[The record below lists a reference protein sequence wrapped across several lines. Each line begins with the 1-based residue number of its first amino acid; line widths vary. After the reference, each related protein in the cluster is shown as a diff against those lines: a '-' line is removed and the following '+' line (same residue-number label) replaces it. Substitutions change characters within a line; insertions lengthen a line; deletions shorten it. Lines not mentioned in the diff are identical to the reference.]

1 MRNGR
6 FFFTSIRTK
15 FVVINSVM
23 TICFVLILFSV
34 LYFKEQQRVFNIALQ
49 NSIQISNLHSDVIS
63 QELQRNITSLQTI
76 SGHERVQQGD
86 VPFIVQELKWLQSI
100 LGHAVLNTSFVDRDW
115 NLIDYQGRQTKITRS
130 DIKNDVQWKLAGHH
144 VTKPHIGVVTGEPLI
159 ALGVPIFNT
168 SHEWRG
174 IVGVSISIDYL
185 SNRLSKVKLGN
196 SSYAWIADNFGN
208 VVSHPDKSLI
218 LDANIFD
225 GDYIGFEGFGDIAIQ
240 TKQRE
245 VGYGHYFDNKLGESK
260 IVTFATIETLPGWT
274 LFVTTKESDI
284 FLDIKALVED
294 VTITASLVLIV
305 FFPIIIYLT
314 NSVTRPIVELTKDV
328 RNSVSS
334 HYTQFTGQ
342 SSKDEIGQLSKAFK
356 NTIEEI
362 QQYNRNLEAVVARR
376 TNELN
381 DANHDLELSVK
392 LLNENNQKLTWLAM
406 YDPLT
411 NLFNRRALIEH
422 VHQEFISKNDSDVP
436 MSLVLIDLDHFKA
449 INDTYGH
456 DVGDLVLTHIAAFLT
471 SNLRKQDIIARWGG
485 EEFVVMLK
493 DTSIVQGE
501 EIANKLREQIML
513 EDFSPVKALSFSA
526 GVATFNVGESFDELI
541 ARADKAL
548 YLAKNAGRNC
558 VKTERDI

>member
-34 LYFKEQQRVFNIALQ
+34 LYFKEQQRVFNAALQ

-130 DIKNDVQWKLAGHH
+130 DIKNDVQWKLASHH

-422 VHQEFISKNDSDVP
+422 VHQEFISKNDSDVS

-493 DTSIVQGE
+493 DTSIVQGK

>member
-34 LYFKEQQRVFNIALQ
+34 LYFKEQQRVFNAALQ

-100 LGHAVLNTSFVDRDW
+100 LGHAVLNTSFVDSDW

>member
-168 SHEWRG
+168 NHEWRG

>member
-1 MRNGR
+1 
-6 FFFTSIRTK
+6 
-15 FVVINSVM
+15 M

-34 LYFKEQQRVFNIALQ
+34 LYFKEQQRVFNAALQ

>member
-130 DIKNDVQWKLAGHH
+130 DIKNDVQWKLADHH

-328 RNSVSS
+328 RNSVSN

>member
-100 LGHAVLNTSFVDRDW
+100 LGHAVLNTSFVDSDW

>member
-34 LYFKEQQRVFNIALQ
+34 LYFKEQQRVFNAALQ

>member
-100 LGHAVLNTSFVDRDW
+100 LGHAVLNTSFVDSDW

-328 RNSVSS
+328 RNSVSN

-526 GVATFNVGESFDELI
+526 GVATFNVGESFDDLI

>member
-1 MRNGR
+1 
-6 FFFTSIRTK
+6 
-15 FVVINSVM
+15 M

-34 LYFKEQQRVFNIALQ
+34 LYFKEQQRVFNAALQ

-130 DIKNDVQWKLAGHH
+130 DIKNDVQWKLASHH

-422 VHQEFISKNDSDVP
+422 VHQEFISKNDSDVS

-493 DTSIVQGE
+493 DTSIVQGK

>member
-34 LYFKEQQRVFNIALQ
+34 LYFKEQQRVFNAALQ

-100 LGHAVLNTSFVDRDW
+100 LGHAVLNTSFVDSDW

-422 VHQEFISKNDSDVP
+422 VHQEFISKNDSDVS